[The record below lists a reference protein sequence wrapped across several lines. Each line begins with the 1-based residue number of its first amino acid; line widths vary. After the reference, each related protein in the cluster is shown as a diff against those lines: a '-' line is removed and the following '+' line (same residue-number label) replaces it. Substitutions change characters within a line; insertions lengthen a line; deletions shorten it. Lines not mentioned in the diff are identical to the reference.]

1 MPVNQQEVVV
11 VNSSNLKGKRALVF
25 GAGGSIGA
33 AIAREF
39 AAQGAEVFLSGRTKS
54 KVEALAKEI
63 DPTGKRAHA
72 AQVDA
77 NDEAAVAAYVDGVA
91 RDTGGVDV
99 VFNAIGPRPQ
109 EYGGGINALDITV
122 DQYMNPLMNVV
133 RSQFI
138 TAMAAA
144 RHMKKQGSGVIL
156 FITGSPARPHTEGAT
171 AIGAAFASLENLARH
186 LAIELSPA
194 GIRPICLRSSAM
206 PDTRTIQDVTRNIAA
221 AMSVSED
228 QAAQF
233 LASST
238 MLRVSPTTA
247 DTAKVAAFLASDSAR
262 TITGTQVM
270 SEIR

>member
-1 MPVNQQEVVV
+1 M
-11 VNSSNLKGKRALVF
+11 VNSSNLNGKRALVF

-33 AIAREF
+33 AVAREF

-63 DPTGKRAHA
+63 DPTGKRVHA

-77 NDEAAVAAYVDGVA
+77 NDEAAVSAYVEDVVREA
-91 RDTGGVDV
+91 GGVDV
-99 VFNAIGPRPQ
+99 VVNAVGPPLQ
-109 EYGGGINALDITV
+109 EYGGGVNALDITV
-122 DQYMNPLMNVV
+122 DQYMNPLMTVV
-133 RSQFI
+133 RPQFI

-144 RHMKKQGSGVIL
+144 RHMKEQGSGVIL

-194 GIRPICLRSSAM
+194 GIRPVCLRSSAM

-228 QAAQF
+228 QASQF

-238 MLRVSPTTA
+238 MLRVSPTTT